1 MDDIKLDLD
10 KIARRQGRIEAKK
23 AAQREKKRSKSKN
36 KKKTKNPKPNLKD
49 SGSE

>member
-23 AAQREKKRSKSKN
+23 AAQSEA
-36 KKKTKNPKPNLKD
+36 PKEEAKVEELTP
-49 SGSE
+49 EQ